1 VLFEPRHF
9 VALRAALPQYLDKV
23 VMLGALL
30 NTRTAF
36 IDDPYQRSIAETDQ
50 IATHVESALAELA
63 TLLGLPSRSVVE
75 EPMRRPA
82 GPLPDCSPGR
92 AG

>member
-36 IDDPYQRSIAETDQ
+36 ID
-50 IATHVESALAELA
+50 
-63 TLLGLPSRSVVE
+63 
-75 EPMRRPA
+75 
-82 GPLPDCSPGR
+82 GR
-92 AG
+92 TVA